1 MKNLKFNSFFTF
13 LVIFTSLL
21 IFSCSHE
28 EENLKENKKSLE
40 ITNNTKLLS
49 TTCDIIGPLNVS
61 TGTYTYTYTYTNDSN
76 NTNVNWTITP
86 SSAAV
91 IQSGQGTSTITITFN
106 SSCTLSAYGTGG
118 TGGACE
124 DIISIT
130 QSGGNNG
137 GDCACPNPVIRC
149 VLAVSGGHPY
159 WRLQL
164 DNLQAGDTYTWS
176 QLHAPFMAGT
186 NNTYVIVNPTG
197 PIYSGFT
204 VYCEVKRVCPN
215 GTIKK
220 RKAFYTNYY
229 GGTTTTGTQGFIN
242 LGGVCDSNIG
252 GGLE

>member
-1 MKNLKFNSFFTF
+1 MKNLKLYSF
-13 LVIFTSLL
+13 LTSLL
-21 IFSCSHE
+21 FFSSLLILSCSQDQ
-28 EENLKENKKSLE
+28 ENLQENNSLK
-40 ITNNTKLLS
+40 INNNKLLS
-49 TTCDIIGPLNVS
+49 TTCDIVGPLNVS
-61 TGTYTYTYTYTNDSN
+61 SGTYTYSYTNDSN
-76 NTNVNWTITP
+76 NTNITWTVTP

-106 SSCTLSAYGTGG
+106 ASCTLSAYGTGG

-130 QSGGNNG
+130 KSSGTG

-149 VLAVSGGHPY
+149 VSAVSGGHPY

-197 PIYSGFT
+197 PMYSGFT
-204 VYCEVKRVCPN
+204 VYCEVKRVCSN

-229 GGTTTTGTQGFIN
+229 GGTTTSGTQGFIN
-242 LGGVCDSNIG
+242 LGGVCDSNINS
-252 GGLE
+252 GLE